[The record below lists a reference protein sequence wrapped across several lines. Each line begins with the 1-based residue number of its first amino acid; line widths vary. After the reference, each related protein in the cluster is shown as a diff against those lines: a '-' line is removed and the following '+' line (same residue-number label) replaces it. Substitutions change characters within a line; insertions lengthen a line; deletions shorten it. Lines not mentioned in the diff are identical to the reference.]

1 MCVEQCEVIIGKLL
15 QEIFAEW
22 RQKSV
27 NSLLKT
33 ECGIQKK
40 ETEGTEEEGN
50 ADKDPQIFD
59 K

>member
-1 MCVEQCEVIIGKLL
+1 MIIGKLL